1 MLCRTPDALQ
11 LDLLSSRHV
20 RAEVRAKL
28 IAKALCNDVADA
40 CTNDRRRS
48 RPLSTPAAYLGR
60 GPSQHDRSSGS
71 QSRCRRAQTAC
82 TRATRPTSPRRFV
95 LAGYMSED
103 AYGSTCK
110 QLSRHWDVDGVGVQT
125 GPPAHVFALSSPGL
139 AAHVPRPCTDVA
151 IEADALSVRTRP
163 GTCRSHAPRGAIL
176 FSAALELEGQAAQGA
191 QEAGAMQGDCSTAS
205 GRAAPGTETHGY
217 SLQTTRPRPK
227 SAKTVSNAHVLQSA
241 EGAELQATWQQ
252 PRELPMATKTRML
265 LRDTRSA
272 PRSRRHGVQAMGSEA
287 AFGGGCGL
295 NGSDRKARTVAQHPI
310 LREEN
315 SGTGGRARRR
325 QRAPSAVEGRYLR
338 ESVLES
344 SMQRRCQSAARQ
356 RARSATLGQQMKHLL
371 ENLERVKPELRHPRR
386 ARAQFNEELPEWDR
400 WRSLI
405 LIPSKSFQIA
415 QRPIRC
421 E

>member
-1 MLCRTPDALQ
+1 MCRTPDALQ

-28 IAKALCNDVADA
+28 IAKALCNDDAAA

-60 GPSQHDRSSGS
+60 GPGQHYRSPGS

-82 TRATRPTSPRRFV
+82 TRPARPTSPRRFG
-95 LAGYMSED
+95 LAGYISEA
-103 AYGSTCK
+103 AYGSTRK
-110 QLSRHWDVDGVGVQT
+110 QLSRHWDADGVGVHM
-125 GPPAHVFALSSPGL
+125 GPPAHVFELSSPGL

-163 GTCRSHAPRGAIL
+163 GSCSSHAPRGAIL
-176 FSAALELEGQAAQGA
+176 FSAALELEGHAARKA
-191 QEAGAMQGDCSTAS
+191 QEAGAVQGDCSTAS
-205 GRAAPGTETHGY
+205 DRGAPGTDSHVN

-241 EGAELQATWQQ
+241 EGAEMQATWQQ
-252 PRELPMATKTRML
+252 PRELPVAAKTRML

-272 PRSRRHGVQAMGSEA
+272 PRSRQHGVQAVGSEA

-295 NGSDRKARTVAQHPI
+295 NGGGGKARTVAQHPTF
-310 LREEN
+310 REEKV
-315 SGTGGRARRR
+315 GAGGRARTRL
-325 QRAPSAVEGRYLR
+325 RAPSALEGRYLR

-371 ENLERVKPELRHPRR
+371 GNLERVKPELRQPRR